1 MTHKTFWD
9 DPYRCELATQVA
21 TVDGARVTLQATI
34 FYAESGGQESDSGSI
49 AGLPVLQAEK
59 LGRDIVYTLAA
70 GHGLQAGDAVTVR
83 IDWPRRYRLMRL
95 HFAAELVL
103 ETISQTLAGVEKIG
117 AHIGEHKARIDFALP
132 QPISAQLPALQAR
145 IDALIAANL
154 PITSAFADA
163 ANERRYWEIAG
174 YGRVPCGGTHLQ
186 RTAEVGRIALK
197 RKNVGK
203 GKERVEIT
211 LRDDESSPE

>member
-9 DPYRCELATQVA
+9 DPYQSELATHVA
-21 TVDGARVTLQATI
+21 TVDGNRITLQATI

-49 AGLPVLQAEK
+49 GGLPVLQAEK
-59 LGRDIVYTLAA
+59 HGSDIVYTLAD
-70 GHGLQAGDAVTVR
+70 GHGLQAGDAVHVR

-95 HFAAELVL
+95 HFAAELTL
-103 ETISQTLAGVEKIG
+103 ETIYRDFEGVQKIG

-132 QPISAQLPALQAR
+132 QPITPHLSAIAAKVQAL
-145 IDALIAANL
+145 IDADSTIV
-154 PITSAFADA
+154 SAFSDA
-163 ANERRYWEIAG
+163 ASERRYWEVPG
-174 YGRVPCGGTHLQ
+174 YCRVPCGGTHLQ

-211 LRDDESSPE
+211 LLEDAS

>member
-9 DPYRCELATQVA
+9 DPYQSELATRVT
-21 TVDGARVTLQATI
+21 TVDGNRVTLQATI

-49 AGLPVLQAEK
+49 GGQPVLQAEK
-59 LGRDIVYTLAA
+59 HGHDIVYTLAD
-70 GHGLQAGDAVTVR
+70 GHGLHPGDAVHVR

-95 HFAAELVL
+95 HFAAELTL
-103 ETISQTLAGVEKIG
+103 ETIYRDCDGVQKIG
-117 AHIGEHKARIDFALP
+117 AHIGEHKARIDFVLP
-132 QPISAQLPALQAR
+132 QPITPQLAAIAAKVQ
-145 IDALIAANL
+145 ALIDTDAA
-154 PITSAFADA
+154 IVSAFADVE
-163 ANERRYWEIAG
+163 NERRYWEVPG
-174 YGRVPCGGTHLQ
+174 YCRVPCGGTHLK

-211 LRDDESSPE
+211 LLDEAQHD